1 MNSNSKC
8 QKIPVEKN
16 CLASKGNYSFKF
28 TLKDSPFH
36 FLLNQFYKMVDRL
49 GYDKAITF
57 MEAVYPEWTDH
68 WEDVML
74 AYDYEFNNLKRG
86 VE

>member
-1 MNSNSKC
+1 MNSNSKYDF
-8 QKIPVEKN
+8 
-16 CLASKGNYSFKF
+16 LY
-28 TLKDSPFH
+28 
-36 FLLNQFYKMVDRL
+36 LLNMFYKMVERL

-57 MEAVYPEWTDH
+57 MEAVYPTWTEH

-74 AYDYEFNNLKRG
+74 AYDYEYNNLKRG

>member
-1 MNSNSKC
+1 
-8 QKIPVEKN
+8 
-16 CLASKGNYSFKF
+16 
-28 TLKDSPFH
+28 
-36 FLLNQFYKMVDRL
+36 MVDKK
-49 GYDKAITF
+49 GYEEAILY
-57 MEAVYPEWTDH
+57 MEETYLLHWAEH

>member
-1 MNSNSKC
+1 MNSNSK
-8 QKIPVEKN
+8 
-16 CLASKGNYSFKF
+16 F
-28 TLKDSPFH
+28 TLKETPFH
-36 FLLNQFYKMVDRL
+36 FLLNQFYKMVERI
-49 GYDKAITF
+49 GYNKAITF
-57 MEAVYPEWTDH
+57 MEAVYPEWAEH

>member
-1 MNSNSKC
+1 MNSNSK
-8 QKIPVEKN
+8 
-16 CLASKGNYSFKF
+16 F
-28 TLKDSPFH
+28 TLKETPFH

-49 GYDKAITF
+49 GYDEAITF
-57 MEAVYPEWTDH
+57 MGAVYPEWAEH

>member
-1 MNSNSKC
+1 MNS
-8 QKIPVEKN
+8 
-16 CLASKGNYSFKF
+16 SFKRNLMKSDLKF
-28 TLKDSPFH
+28 TLKKTPFH

-49 GYDKAITF
+49 EYDKAITF
-57 MEAVYPEWTDH
+57 MEAVYGEHWAEH

-86 VE
+86 IE

>member
-1 MNSNSKC
+1 MNSNFK
-8 QKIPVEKN
+8 KN
-16 CLASKGNYSFKF
+16 LMNSDLKF
-28 TLKDSPFH
+28 TLEKTPFH
-36 FLLNQFYKMVDRL
+36 FLLNQFYKMVDKK
-49 GYDKAITF
+49 GYEEAILY
-57 MEAVYPEWTDH
+57 MEETYLLHWAEH